1 MENGFSLNTRLTCLS
16 CPRYHVFRATRITA
30 DFTVGSSD
38 MSNTRWKKK
47 LKEGF
52 CEELFPSRSHRKHRE
67 QVIETR
73 AKSPYFQS
81 ITRTVSFFFLLT
93 RPTPDWR
100 LNPTRTA
107 EQRSFFSY
115 TKLRECHLLLNDRG
129 LVSVILLMWFWWF
142 CGSGCLPLSFNSSL
156 EKFLSVILREYG
168 KYFEL

>member
-81 ITRTVSFFFLLT
+81 ITRTVSFFCA
-93 RPTPDWR
+93 DKSNAR
-100 LNPTRTA
+100 LKIKSN
-107 EQRSFFSY
+107 QDSW
-115 TKLRECHLLLNDRG
+115 TKKL
-129 LVSVILLMWFWWF
+129 F
-142 CGSGCLPLSFNSSL
+142 LSFSRNFENATYFWMIEDLCQSYCWCDFDGSVVAAVFPWVLIVRLENFYSS
-156 EKFLSVILREYG
+156 S
-168 KYFEL
+168 

>member
-1 MENGFSLNTRLTCLS
+1 MEEPSDKDTICSVLHRTSEPIKQRSKTQLKGIVYYFRGSMENGFSLNTRLTCLS
-16 CPRYHVFRATRITA
+16 YPRYHVFRATRITA

-93 RPTPDWR
+93 RPTPD
-100 LNPTRTA
+100 
-107 EQRSFFSY
+107 
-115 TKLRECHLLLNDRG
+115 
-129 LVSVILLMWFWWF
+129 
-142 CGSGCLPLSFNSSL
+142 
-156 EKFLSVILREYG
+156 
-168 KYFEL
+168 

>member
-47 LKEGF
+47 LNEGF

-73 AKSPYFQS
+73 AKSPNFQS
-81 ITRTVSFFFLLT
+81 ITRTVSFFF
-93 RPTPDWR
+93 
-100 LNPTRTA
+100 
-107 EQRSFFSY
+107 
-115 TKLRECHLLLNDRG
+115 C
-129 LVSVILLMWFWWF
+129 
-142 CGSGCLPLSFNSSL
+142 
-156 EKFLSVILREYG
+156 
-168 KYFEL
+168 

>member
-1 MENGFSLNTRLTCLS
+1 MAYYFRGSMENGFSLNTRLTCSS

-107 EQRSFFSY
+107 EQRSFFS
-115 TKLRECHLLLNDRG
+115 
-129 LVSVILLMWFWWF
+129 VSLETSRMPLTFEWSRTCVSHIVDVILMVLW
-142 CGSGCLPLSFNSSL
+142 
-156 EKFLSVILREYG
+156 
-168 KYFEL
+168 